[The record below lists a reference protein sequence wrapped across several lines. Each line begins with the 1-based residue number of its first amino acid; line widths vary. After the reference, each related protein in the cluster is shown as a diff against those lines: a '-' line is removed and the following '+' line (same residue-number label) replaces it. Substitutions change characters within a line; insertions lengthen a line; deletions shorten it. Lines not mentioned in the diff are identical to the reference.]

1 MNPESVGVPK
11 SQEPEP
17 TSSESSSDDS
27 VASNDNEEEIN
38 LVTDKLPEDK
48 YLLQQKWL
56 ENESYTVSQV
66 LL

>member
-27 VASNDNEEEIN
+27 VASNNNEEEIN